1 MALSDGRLQR
11 PPWPSATEKETR
23 RTDSGGHT
31 SVHVVQSA
39 GEEALEPAIGIGYGR
54 HRGSVDE
61 PATLTP
67 RPDQAT
73 RLQDAEVVRDCLTRH
88 AQRLLQLRCT
98 HVAPAKQLQHTQP
111 RIRGKRSYN
120 LDDIF
125 HTYLINGA
133 AVLR

>member
-1 MALSDGRLQR
+1 MGDYNF
-11 PPWPSATEKETR
+11 PSGLRQQNKETR
-23 RTDSGGHT
+23 RRDSGGHAL
-31 SVHVVQSA
+31 VHVVQGA

-54 HRGSVDE
+54 HRSGVDE
-61 PATLTP
+61 PAALTP
-67 RPDQAT
+67 GPDQAA
-73 RLQDAEVVRDCLTRH
+73 RLQYAKVVRHRLTRH

-111 RIRGKRSYN
+111 RIRGKRPYN

-133 AVLR
+133 AALR